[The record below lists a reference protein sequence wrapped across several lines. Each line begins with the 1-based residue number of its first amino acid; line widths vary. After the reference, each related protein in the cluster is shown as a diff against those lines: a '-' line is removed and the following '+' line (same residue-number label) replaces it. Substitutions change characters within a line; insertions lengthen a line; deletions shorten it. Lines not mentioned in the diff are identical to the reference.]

1 MAPESDRGLFPI
13 AALQA
18 PVWET
23 SPGMAS
29 PAFDLSPGIAG
40 QPEPAPGSGHAKP
53 PQTIAETPVTARP
66 TMSELISNDPS

>member
-1 MAPESDRGLFPI
+1 LFPI
-13 AALQA
+13 GALQA

-23 SPGMAS
+23 I
-29 PAFDLSPGIAG
+29 PGIAS
-40 QPEPAPGSGHAKP
+40 QPESSRPRKT